1 MDESLASSV
10 EFTAEIFENKAL
22 SQVVGES
29 VFTIEFR
36 KTCGDI
42 FEFKKLI
49 AEVSELLQQ

>member
-1 MDESLASSV
+1 MDESLTSSV

-49 AEVSELLQQ
+49 AEISELLQQ